1 MYRVVR
7 GLPQFLSDIR
17 YVVWEG
23 GDGPKERDKKARG
36 RGAGQGFLLHP
47 QRGCWRL
54 FGVQSVPPSLSPL
67 FMLGFIL
74 PDTVC
79 RRRVPLAIKGQLLAV
94 RHEILVN

>member
-1 MYRVVR
+1 MDPRKE
-7 GLPQFLSDIR
+7 IR
-17 YVVWEG
+17 RQGGGSWPGISSPSTERMLESVWS
-23 GDGPKERDKKARG
+23 
-36 RGAGQGFLLHP
+36 
-47 QRGCWRL
+47 
-54 FGVQSVPPSLSPL
+54 SVSAPL

>member
-1 MYRVVR
+1 MDPRKE
-7 GLPQFLSDIR
+7 IR
-17 YVVWEG
+17 RQG
-23 GDGPKERDKKARG
+23 GGQLARDFFSIHREDVG
-36 RGAGQGFLLHP
+36 DCLEFSQCL
-47 QRGCWRL
+47 
-54 FGVQSVPPSLSPL
+54 PSLSPPL

>member
-54 FGVQSVPPSLSPL
+54 FGVQSSAPF

-94 RHEILVN
+94 RHEILAD

>member
-1 MYRVVR
+1 MDPRKE
-7 GLPQFLSDIR
+7 IR
-17 YVVWEG
+17 RQG
-23 GDGPKERDKKARG
+23 GGELARDFFSIHREDVG
-36 RGAGQGFLLHP
+36 D
-47 QRGCWRL
+47 
-54 FGVQSVPPSLSPL
+54 FGVQSSAPF

>member
-36 RGAGQGFLLHP
+36 RGAGQGFLLHL
-47 QRGCWRL
+47 QKGCWRL
-54 FGVQSVPPSLSPL
+54 FGVQSVPPLPLPPSLHV
-67 FMLGFIL
+67 GFHFAGYRL
-74 PDTVC
+74 
-79 RRRVPLAIKGQLLAV
+79 
-94 RHEILVN
+94 

>member
-1 MYRVVR
+1 MLCRRV
-7 GLPQFLSDIR
+7 D
-17 YVVWEG
+17 WEG

-36 RGAGQGFLLHP
+36 RELARDFFSIYREDVGDCLEFSQCL
-47 QRGCWRL
+47 
-54 FGVQSVPPSLSPL
+54 PSLSPPL

>member
-36 RGAGQGFLLHP
+36 RELARDFFSIH
-47 QRGCWRL
+47 REDV
-54 FGVQSVPPSLSPL
+54 GVCLEFSQCPSLHV
-67 FMLGFIL
+67 GFHFAGYRL
-74 PDTVC
+74 
-79 RRRVPLAIKGQLLAV
+79 
-94 RHEILVN
+94 